1 MSNGNWLFKLEREK
15 IVEIE
20 GIADVLDISED
31 VRLRTAAAAER
42 DDMLVLDIGEDLPV
56 SYLLI

>member
-1 MSNGNWLFKLEREK
+1 MSDGNWLFKLLTREK

-42 DDMLVLDIGEDLPV
+42 DDMTVVGFG
-56 SYLLI
+56 YR

>member
-1 MSNGNWLFKLEREK
+1 MIDGNWLFKLLEREK

-42 DDMLVLDIGEDLPV
+42 DDMTVVGFG
-56 SYLLI
+56 YR

>member
-1 MSNGNWLFKLEREK
+1 MNGGNWLFKLLNPEREK

-20 GIADVLDISED
+20 GKADVLDISED

-42 DDMLVLDIGEDLPV
+42 DDMTVVGFG
-56 SYLLI
+56 YR